1 MCPRLL
7 TSSFGFWNS
16 GVAKNGEGV
25 RTDGI
30 RGSSSLILNVSGLA
44 NRTLRDAG
52 LVGVAGVFLFRA
64 LDRLEVGVGE
74 GVEELLV
81 GVAGVLVTSGP
92 DPSSG
97 PVPGRRLSAIVSA
110 VDDVGDVVPWCWGLP
125 WPCRWGPVVLQAAR

>member
-1 MCPRLL
+1 MCPRLF

-30 RGSSSLILNVSGLA
+30 RGSSSLILNVSWLGGLA

-52 LVGVAGVFLFRA
+52 LVGAGVFLFRA
-64 LDRLEVGVGE
+64 LDRLEVGIGE
-74 GVEELLV
+74 GVDELLV

-92 DPSSG
+92 DHSSG

-110 VDDVGDVVPWCWGLP
+110 VDDVGDVVPDVIVRGAGVCRGLVA
-125 WPCRWGPVVLQAAR
+125 GVL